1 MAAVA
6 TGTHVASKQ
15 AGFTVEVIH
24 MDFLLSLSRGFTS
37 TDAIWMWTILAA
49 QIVTIAIIA
58 ERVVALFMSRKDNQ
72 KELSK
77 TLAEDIRSG
86 NLEKALRRSLQMS
99 STAPL
104 GAVASAGI
112 QAAIDMGGK
121 EEIQLKMDEV
131 LLEENSRVE
140 KRIAFLAMF
149 ANVAT
154 LLGLL
159 GTITGLI
166 HSFAG
171 ISNANPAEKATI
183 LSQGISL
190 AMNTTAY
197 GLIVAVPAL
206 IMYAVLQ
213 NRATRLTDDLN
224 KAALNL
230 FIQLGFHYEPV
241 TVKKDVPVNTGR

>member
-1 MAAVA
+1 M
-6 TGTHVASKQ
+6 
-15 AGFTVEVIH
+15 E
-24 MDFLLSLSRGFTS
+24 FLMSLGRGFTS
-37 TDAIWMWTILAA
+37 ADAIWMWAILAA
-49 QIVTIAIIA
+49 QVVSVAIIA
-58 ERVVALFMSRKDNQ
+58 ERSLALFVARKTNQ
-72 KELSK
+72 KEMSRL
-77 TLAEDIRSG
+77 LAEDIRSG
-86 NLEKALRRSLQMS
+86 NLEKALRRAMQLGVKE
-99 STAPL
+99 PL
-104 GAVASAGI
+104 GVVASAGI

-140 KRIAFLAMF
+140 KRIGFLAMF

-154 LLGLL
+154 LMGLL

-166 HSFAG
+166 HAFAG
-171 ISNANPAEKATI
+171 ISNANPAEKAAI

-241 TVKKDVPVNTGR
+241 TVKKDVPASGR

>member
-1 MAAVA
+1 ME
-6 TGTHVASKQ
+6 
-15 AGFTVEVIH
+15 F
-24 MDFLLSLSRGFTS
+24 FLSLGRAFTS
-37 TDAIWMWTILAA
+37 SDAMWMWAILAA
-49 QIVTIAIIA
+49 QIVSVAIII
-58 ERVVALFMSRKDNQ
+58 ERAVALFVRRKTNQ
-72 KELSK
+72 KNLSK
-77 TLAEDIRSG
+77 MIADDIRSG
-86 NLEKALRRSLQMS
+86 NLEKALRRSQQIGQS
-99 STAPL
+99 EPL
-104 GAVASAGI
+104 GMVAAAGI

-140 KRIAFLAMF
+140 KRIGFLAMF

-171 ISNANPAEKATI
+171 ISNANAAEKANI
-183 LSQGISL
+183 LSRGISL
-190 AMNTTAY
+190 AMNVTAY
-197 GLIVAVPAL
+197 GLCVAVPAL
-206 IMYAVLQ
+206 VMYAVLQ

-230 FIQLGFHYEPV
+230 FIQLGYHYSPV
-241 TVKKDVPVNTGR
+241 TDKKSKNS

>member
-1 MAAVA
+1 M
-6 TGTHVASKQ
+6 
-15 AGFTVEVIH
+15 E
-24 MDFLLSLSRGFTS
+24 FLLSLGRGFTS
-37 TDAIWMWTILAA
+37 ADAIWMWLILAA
-49 QIVTIAIIA
+49 QIVSVAIIA
-58 ERVVALFMSRKDNQ
+58 ERAIALFMNRKANQ
-72 KELSK
+72 KDLSK
-77 TLAEDIRSG
+77 VLAQDIKAG
-86 NLEKALRRSLQMS
+86 NLEMALRRSM
-99 STAPL
+99 AMGAKEPL
-104 GAVASAGI
+104 GVVASAGI
-112 QAAIDMGGK
+112 QAAMDMGGK

-131 LLEENSRVE
+131 LLEENTRVE
-140 KRIAFLAMF
+140 KRIGFLAMF

-154 LLGLL
+154 LMGLL

-171 ISNANPAEKATI
+171 IANANPAEKATI

-241 TVKKDVPVNTGR
+241 PTKKDASNSNMKLGR

>member
-1 MAAVA
+1 M
-6 TGTHVASKQ
+6 
-15 AGFTVEVIH
+15 E
-24 MDFLLSLSRGFTS
+24 FLLSLGHAFTS
-37 TDAIWMWTILAA
+37 SDAIWMWTILAA
-49 QIVTIAIIA
+49 QIVSVAIIV
-58 ERVVALFMSRKDNQ
+58 ERSMALFVNRKTNQ

-77 TLAEDIRSG
+77 TIAEDIRSG
-86 NLEKALRRSLQMS
+86 NLDKALRKSLQIS
-99 STAPL
+99 GKEPL
-104 GAVASAGI
+104 GTVASAGI
-112 QAAIDMGGK
+112 QAAIDLGGK
-121 EEIQLKMDEV
+121 EEIQLKMDEI
-131 LLEENSRVE
+131 LLEESSRVE
-140 KRIAFLAMF
+140 KRIGFLAMF

-171 ISNANPAEKATI
+171 IANANPVEKATI
-183 LSQGISL
+183 LSKGISL

-213 NRATRLTDDLN
+213 NRATRLTEDLN

-230 FIQLGFHYEPV
+230 FIQLGFHYAPV
-241 TVKKDVPVNTGR
+241 TDKK

>member
-1 MAAVA
+1 ME
-6 TGTHVASKQ
+6 
-15 AGFTVEVIH
+15 F
-24 MDFLLSLSRGFTS
+24 FLSLGRAFTS
-37 TDAIWMWTILAA
+37 SDAMWMWAILIA
-49 QIVTIAIIA
+49 QIVSVAIII
-58 ERVVALFMSRKDNQ
+58 ERAVALFVKRKTNQ
-72 KELSK
+72 KNLSK
-77 TLAEDIRSG
+77 MIAEDIRSG
-86 NLEKALRRSLQMS
+86 NLEKALRRSQQIGM
-99 STAPL
+99 TEPL
-104 GAVASAGI
+104 GVVAAAGI

-140 KRIAFLAMF
+140 KRIGFLAMF

-171 ISNANPAEKATI
+171 ISNANAAEKATI

-190 AMNTTAY
+190 AMNVTAY
-197 GLIVAVPAL
+197 GLLVAVPAL
-206 IMYAVLQ
+206 VMYAVLQ

-230 FIQLGFHYEPV
+230 FIQLGFHYTPV
-241 TVKKDVPVNTGR
+241 TEKKAKNQ

>member
-1 MAAVA
+1 M
-6 TGTHVASKQ
+6 
-15 AGFTVEVIH
+15 E
-24 MDFLLSLSRGFTS
+24 FLLSLGRGFTS
-37 TDAIWMWTILAA
+37 ADALWMWAILLA
-49 QIVTIAIIA
+49 QIASVAIII
-58 ERVVALFMSRKDNQ
+58 ERSMALFVNRKTNQ

-77 TLAEDIRSG
+77 LLAEDIRSG
-86 NLEKALRRSLQMS
+86 HLDKALRRSLQMGGND
-99 STAPL
+99 PL
-104 GAVASAGI
+104 GTVASAGI
-112 QAAIDMGGK
+112 QAAMDLGGK

-131 LLEENSRVE
+131 LLEENTRVE
-140 KRIAFLAMF
+140 KRIGFLAMF

-154 LLGLL
+154 LMGLL

-171 ISNANPAEKATI
+171 IANANPLEKATI
-183 LSQGISL
+183 LSRGIAL

-230 FIQLGFHYEPV
+230 FIQLGYHYEPV
-241 TVKKDVPVNTGR
+241 SSKK

>member
-1 MAAVA
+1 M
-6 TGTHVASKQ
+6 
-15 AGFTVEVIH
+15 E
-24 MDFLLSLSRGFTS
+24 FLLSLGRGFS
-37 TDAIWMWTILAA
+37 SGDAIWMWTILIA
-49 QIVTIAIIA
+49 QIVSIAIIA
-58 ERVVALFMSRKDNQ
+58 ERVTALFINRKANQ
-72 KELSK
+72 KDLAK
-77 TLAEDIRSG
+77 ILAEDIRTG
-86 NLEKALRRSLQMS
+86 NLDKALKRSMQLGK
-99 STAPL
+99 TEPL
-104 GAVASAGI
+104 GSVASAGI
-112 QAAIDMGGK
+112 QATLDLGGK
-121 EEIQLKMDEV
+121 EEIQLKMDEI
-131 LLEENSRVE
+131 LMEESTRVE
-140 KRIAFLAMF
+140 KRIGFLAMF

-171 ISNANPAEKATI
+171 LGNANPVEKATI

-224 KAALNL
+224 KGALNL
-230 FIQLGFHYEPV
+230 FIQLGYHYEPV
-241 TVKKDVPVNTGR
+241 AVKKQRPTNLNF

>member
-1 MAAVA
+1 M
-6 TGTHVASKQ
+6 
-15 AGFTVEVIH
+15 E
-24 MDFLLSLSRGFTS
+24 FLMSLGRGFTS
-37 TDAIWMWTILAA
+37 SDAIWMWTILAA
-49 QIVTIAIIA
+49 QIVSVAIIV
-58 ERVVALFMSRKDNQ
+58 ERSMALFGKRKINQ
-72 KELSK
+72 KELSRAI
-77 TLAEDIRSG
+77 AEDIRSG
-86 NLEKALRRSLQMS
+86 DLNKALRRSMQLS
-99 STAPL
+99 ATEPL
-104 GAVASAGI
+104 GVVASAGI

-121 EEIQLKMDEV
+121 EEIQLKMDEI

-140 KRIAFLAMF
+140 KRIGFLAMF

-171 ISNANPAEKATI
+171 IANANPVEKASI
-183 LSQGISL
+183 LSAGISL

-213 NRATRLTDDLN
+213 NRATRLSEDLN
-224 KAALNL
+224 KAALSL
-230 FIQLGFHYEPV
+230 FIQLGYHYAPV
-241 TVKKDVPVNTGR
+241 SDKKERQLV

>member
-1 MAAVA
+1 M
-6 TGTHVASKQ
+6 
-15 AGFTVEVIH
+15 E
-24 MDFLLSLSRGFTS
+24 FLLSLGRGFTS
-37 TDAIWMWTILAA
+37 GDAIWMWTILAA

-58 ERVVALFMSRKDNQ
+58 ERVMALFMSRKDNQ

-77 TLAEDIRSG
+77 SLAEDIRSG
-86 NLEKALRRSLQMS
+86 NLEKALRRALQLS
-99 STAPL
+99 SKEPL
-104 GAVASAGI
+104 GVVAAAGI
-112 QAAIDMGGK
+112 QAAMDLGGK

-131 LLEENSRVE
+131 LLEETSRVE
-140 KRIAFLAMF
+140 KGIGFLAMF

-171 ISNANPAEKATI
+171 IANANPAEKATI

-197 GLIVAVPAL
+197 GLIVAVPSL
-206 IMYAVLQ
+206 VMYAVLQ
-213 NRATRLTDDLN
+213 NRASRLTDDLN

-230 FIQLGFHYEPV
+230 FIQLGYHYEPV
-241 TVKKDVPVNTGR
+241 TVKKEVTSNTGR

>member
-1 MAAVA
+1 M
-6 TGTHVASKQ
+6 
-15 AGFTVEVIH
+15 E
-24 MDFLLSLSRGFTS
+24 FLLSLGRGFAS
-37 TDAIWMWTILAA
+37 SDAIWMWTILAA
-49 QIVTIAIIA
+49 QIVSVAIII
-58 ERVVALFMSRKDNQ
+58 ERAIALFGARKVNQ
-72 KELSK
+72 KDLSK
-77 TLAEDIRSG
+77 VIAEDIRSG
-86 NLEKALRRSLQMS
+86 NLDKALRRSMQLG
-99 STAPL
+99 AKEPL
-104 GAVASAGI
+104 GVVAAAGI
-112 QAAIDMGGK
+112 QAAMDMGGK

-140 KRIAFLAMF
+140 KRIGFLAMF

-213 NRATRLTDDLN
+213 NRASRLTDDLN
-224 KAALNL
+224 KGALNL

-241 TVKKDVPVNTGR
+241 TEKKEVPANAGR

>member
-1 MAAVA
+1 M
-6 TGTHVASKQ
+6 
-15 AGFTVEVIH
+15 E
-24 MDFLLSLSRGFTS
+24 FLLSLGRGFTS
-37 TDAIWMWTILAA
+37 GDAIWMWAILAA

-58 ERVVALFMSRKDNQ
+58 ERAVALFMNRKDNQ

-86 NLEKALRRSLQMS
+86 NLDKALRRSLQLS
-99 STAPL
+99 SSQPL

-112 QAAIDMGGK
+112 QAAIDLGGK

-131 LLEENSRVE
+131 LLEEATRVE
-140 KRIAFLAMF
+140 KRIGFLAMF

-171 ISNANPAEKATI
+171 IANANPAEKATI

-241 TVKKDVPVNTGR
+241 SIKKEVPFNTGR

>member
-1 MAAVA
+1 M
-6 TGTHVASKQ
+6 
-15 AGFTVEVIH
+15 GFI
-24 MDFLLSLSRGFTS
+24 LSLGKAFTS
-37 TDAIWMWTILAA
+37 GDAMFMWAILAA
-49 QIVTIAIIA
+49 QIVSVAIII
-58 ERVVALFMSRKDNQ
+58 ERSYALFVKRKDNQ
-72 KELSK
+72 KQLVKSI
-77 TLAEDIRSG
+77 AEDIRSG
-86 NLEKALRRSLQMS
+86 DLEKALKKTKQLDASEPIRH
-99 STAPL
+99 
-104 GAVASAGI
+104 VAAAGI
-112 QAAIDMGGK
+112 QATLDMGGK

-131 LLEENSRVE
+131 LLEEAGRVE
-140 KRIAFLAMF
+140 KRVGFLAMF

-171 ISNANPAEKATI
+171 IANANAIEKASI
-183 LSQGISL
+183 LSSGISL

-213 NRATRLTDDLN
+213 NRATRLTEDLN

-230 FIQLGFHYEPV
+230 FIQLGFHYEAVP
-241 TVKKDVPVNTGR
+241 VKKKSSGQIHM

>member
-1 MAAVA
+1 M
-6 TGTHVASKQ
+6 
-15 AGFTVEVIH
+15 E
-24 MDFLLSLSRGFTS
+24 FLLSLGRGFTS
-37 TDAIWMWTILAA
+37 SDAIWMWTILAA
-49 QIVTIAIIA
+49 QIVSVAIII
-58 ERVVALFMSRKDNQ
+58 ERAIALFAARKVNQ
-72 KELSK
+72 KDLSK
-77 TLAEDIRSG
+77 VIAEDIRSG
-86 NLEKALRRSLQMS
+86 NLDKALRRSMQLGS
-99 STAPL
+99 KEPL
-104 GAVASAGI
+104 GVVAAAGI
-112 QAAIDMGGK
+112 QAAMDMGGK

-140 KRIAFLAMF
+140 KRIGFLAMF

-171 ISNANPAEKATI
+171 IANANPAEKATI

-213 NRATRLTDDLN
+213 NRASRLTDDLN
-224 KAALNL
+224 KGALNL

-241 TVKKDVPVNTGR
+241 TEKKEVPAKAGR

>member
-1 MAAVA
+1 ME
-6 TGTHVASKQ
+6 
-15 AGFTVEVIH
+15 F
-24 MDFLLSLSRGFTS
+24 FLSLGRGFTS
-37 TDAIWMWTILAA
+37 SDAFWMWAILAA
-49 QIVTIAIIA
+49 QIVSVAIIA
-58 ERVVALFMSRKDNQ
+58 ERVFALFVNRKTNQ
-72 KELSK
+72 KDLSRVIS
-77 TLAEDIRSG
+77 EDIRSG
-86 NLEKALRRSLQMS
+86 NLEKALRRSMQLG
-99 STAPL
+99 TKEPL
-104 GAVASAGI
+104 AVVASAGI

-121 EEIQLKMDEV
+121 EEIQIKMDEV
-131 LLEENSRVE
+131 LLEEQSRVE
-140 KRIAFLAMF
+140 KRIGFLAMF

-154 LLGLL
+154 LVGLL

-171 ISNANPAEKATI
+171 ISNANPAEKASI

-213 NRATRLTDDLN
+213 NRASRLTDDLN

-241 TVKKDVPVNTGR
+241 SATAKKTKNV

>member
-1 MAAVA
+1 M
-6 TGTHVASKQ
+6 
-15 AGFTVEVIH
+15 E
-24 MDFLLSLSRGFTS
+24 FLLSLGRGFTS
-37 TDAIWMWTILAA
+37 GDAIWMWTILAA

-58 ERVVALFMSRKDNQ
+58 ERVMALFMSRKDNQ

-77 TLAEDIRSG
+77 SLAEDIRSG
-86 NLEKALRRSLQMS
+86 NLEKALRRALQLS
-99 STAPL
+99 SKEPL
-104 GAVASAGI
+104 GVVAAAGI
-112 QAAIDMGGK
+112 QAAMDLGGK

-131 LLEENSRVE
+131 LLEETSRVE
-140 KRIAFLAMF
+140 KRIGFLAMF

-171 ISNANPAEKATI
+171 IANANPAEKATI

-197 GLIVAVPAL
+197 GLIVAVPSL
-206 IMYAVLQ
+206 VMYAVLQ
-213 NRATRLTDDLN
+213 NRASRLTDDLN

-230 FIQLGFHYEPV
+230 FIQLGYHYEPV
-241 TVKKDVPVNTGR
+241 TVKKEVTSNTGR

>member
-1 MAAVA
+1 M
-6 TGTHVASKQ
+6 
-15 AGFTVEVIH
+15 E
-24 MDFLLSLSRGFTS
+24 FLLSLGRGFTS
-37 TDAIWMWTILAA
+37 GDAIWMWTILAA
-49 QIVTIAIIA
+49 QIVSVALII
-58 ERVVALFMSRKDNQ
+58 ERVVALYVNRQANQ
-72 KELSK
+72 KSLAN
-77 TLAEDIRSG
+77 LIAEDIRKG
-86 NLEKALRRSLQMS
+86 DLDKALKRSIQLGKSQ
-99 STAPL
+99 PL
-104 GAVASAGI
+104 GTVAAAGI
-112 QAAIDMGGK
+112 QATMDMGGK

-131 LLEENSRVE
+131 LMEESSRVE
-140 KRIAFLAMF
+140 KRIGFLAMF

-171 ISNANPAEKATI
+171 IGNANPAEKATI

-213 NRATRLTDDLN
+213 NRATRLTEDLN

-230 FIQLGFHYEPV
+230 FIQLGYHYEPV
-241 TVKKDVPVNTGR
+241 PTKKSRSNNLNF

>member
-1 MAAVA
+1 M
-6 TGTHVASKQ
+6 
-15 AGFTVEVIH
+15 E
-24 MDFLLSLSRGFTS
+24 FLLSLSRGFTS
-37 TDAIWMWTILAA
+37 GDAIWMWTILVA
-49 QIVTIAIIA
+49 QIVSIAIIA
-58 ERVVALFMSRKDNQ
+58 ERVTALYINRKANQ
-72 KELSK
+72 KDLAK
-77 TLAEDIRSG
+77 VLAEDIRAG
-86 NLEKALRRSLQMS
+86 HLDKALKRSLQLS
-99 STAPL
+99 KSEPL
-104 GAVASAGI
+104 GSVASAGI
-112 QAAIDMGGK
+112 QATLDLGGK

-131 LLEENSRVE
+131 LMEESTRVE
-140 KRIAFLAMF
+140 KRIGFLAMF

-171 ISNANPAEKATI
+171 IGNANPIEKATI

-230 FIQLGFHYEPV
+230 FIQLGYHYEPV
-241 TVKKDVPVNTGR
+241 AVKKQRPTNLNF

>member
-1 MAAVA
+1 MEDI
-6 TGTHVASKQ
+6 TM
-15 AGFTVEVIH
+15 E
-24 MDFLLSLSRGFTS
+24 FLLSLGRAFTS
-37 TDAIWMWTILAA
+37 ADAFWMWAILAA
-49 QIVTIAIIA
+49 QIVSVAIML
-58 ERVVALFMSRKDNQ
+58 ERSLALFVNRKDNQ

-77 TLAEDIRSG
+77 LLAEDIRAG
-86 NLEKALRRSLQMS
+86 QLEKALRRSLQLS
-99 STAPL
+99 EKDPL
-104 GAVASAGI
+104 RTVASAGI
-112 QAAIDMGGK
+112 QAAMDLGGK
-121 EEIQLKMDEV
+121 EEIQLKMDEI
-131 LLEENSRVE
+131 LLEESSRVE
-140 KRIAFLAMF
+140 KRIGFLAMF

-154 LLGLL
+154 LMGLL

-166 HSFAG
+166 HSFAA
-171 ISNANPAEKATI
+171 IANANPAEKATI

-241 TVKKDVPVNTGR
+241 SNKK

>member
-1 MAAVA
+1 M
-6 TGTHVASKQ
+6 
-15 AGFTVEVIH
+15 E
-24 MDFLLSLSRGFTS
+24 FLLSLGRAFTS
-37 TDAIWMWTILAA
+37 SDAFWMWAILAA
-49 QIVTIAIIA
+49 QIVSVAIIF
-58 ERVVALFMSRKDNQ
+58 ERSMALFVNRKVNQ

-77 TLAEDIRSG
+77 LIADDIKSG
-86 NLEKALRRSLQMS
+86 QLDKALRRSLQIS
-99 STAPL
+99 AREPL
-104 GAVASAGI
+104 GTVASAGI
-112 QAAIDMGGK
+112 QAALDLGGK

-131 LLEENSRVE
+131 LLDENSRVE
-140 KRIAFLAMF
+140 KRIGFLAMF

-154 LLGLL
+154 LMGLL

-171 ISNANPAEKATI
+171 IANANPLEKATI
-183 LSQGISL
+183 LSKGISL

-230 FIQLGFHYEPV
+230 FIQLGYHYEPV
-241 TVKKDVPVNTGR
+241 SEKK

>member
-1 MAAVA
+1 M
-6 TGTHVASKQ
+6 
-15 AGFTVEVIH
+15 E
-24 MDFLLSLSRGFTS
+24 FLLSLGRAFTS
-37 TDAIWMWTILAA
+37 ADAFWMWAILAA
-49 QIVTIAIIA
+49 QIVSVAIML
-58 ERVVALFMSRKDNQ
+58 ERSLALFVNRKDNQ
-72 KELSK
+72 KELSRL
-77 TLAEDIRSG
+77 LAEDIRSG
-86 NLEKALRRSLQMS
+86 QLEKALRRSLQLS
-99 STAPL
+99 EKDPL
-104 GAVASAGI
+104 RTVASAGI
-112 QAAIDMGGK
+112 QAAMDLGGK
-121 EEIQLKMDEV
+121 EEIQLKMDEI
-131 LLEENSRVE
+131 LLEETSRVE
-140 KRIAFLAMF
+140 KRIGFLAMF

-154 LLGLL
+154 LMGLL

-166 HSFAG
+166 HSFAA
-171 ISNANPAEKATI
+171 IANANPAEKATI

-241 TVKKDVPVNTGR
+241 SNKK

>member
-1 MAAVA
+1 MEFV
-6 TGTHVASKQ
+6 
-15 AGFTVEVIH
+15 
-24 MDFLLSLSRGFTS
+24 LSLARGFTS
-37 TDAIWMWTILAA
+37 ADAFWMWAILAA
-49 QIVTIAIIA
+49 QIVSIAIIA
-58 ERVVALFMSRKDNQ
+58 ERSVALFGNRKINQ
-72 KELSK
+72 KDLSK
-77 TLAEDIRSG
+77 LLAEDIKAG
-86 NLEKALRRSLQMS
+86 NLDKALRRAMQMGKNE
-99 STAPL
+99 PL
-104 GAVASAGI
+104 GVVASAGI
-112 QAAIDMGGK
+112 QAALDMGGK

-140 KRIAFLAMF
+140 KRIGFLAMF

-154 LLGLL
+154 LIGLL

-171 ISNANPAEKATI
+171 IANANPAEKAAI
-183 LSQGISL
+183 LSAGISL

-213 NRATRLTDDLN
+213 NRASRLTDDLN
-224 KAALNL
+224 KGALNL

-241 TVKKDVPVNTGR
+241 TAEEKTTKKSAK